1 VAGQEKKKKKKL
13 TRTYLVSQHQQIVL
27 DYNNPSSQR
36 HTQLKSPPLHT
47 SRIRQTMS
55 LPTLLNPQ
63 TPKLH
68 VPLSLKFPSFKTLKI
83 PTKIHSFSPSS
94 QSQFPIRNDSF
105 EDQDH
110 AIGDCIVF
118 EEGIFEDP
126 YLENNSNAIEDSKLR
141 SVQKKIKRVVP
152 KIEEENLVPEN
163 WREVQAEI
171 NIGKKERRKI
181 AQELEYNK
189 KFERK
194 RKGLVPIRNVNLEEY
209 QAFREAKLAQLKPLV
224 LDYPQNIKEEE
235 EEEDEV
241 REIVSE
247 RVKGKNPRWAVYG
260 RGLDDVREFFN
271 GEGYEP
277 GEQKSEGNCFSIS
290 SF

>member
-1 VAGQEKKKKKKL
+1 
-13 TRTYLVSQHQQIVL
+13 
-27 DYNNPSSQR
+27 
-36 HTQLKSPPLHT
+36 
-47 SRIRQTMS
+47 
-55 LPTLLNPQ
+55 
-63 TPKLH
+63 
-68 VPLSLKFPSFKTLKI
+68 
-83 PTKIHSFSPSS
+83 
-94 QSQFPIRNDSF
+94 
-105 EDQDH
+105 
-110 AIGDCIVF
+110 
-118 EEGIFEDP
+118 
-126 YLENNSNAIEDSKLR
+126 LR

-224 LDYPQNIKEEE
+224 LDYPQSIKEEEEE

-290 SF
+290 SFKIGFRSVCYFLVDIMVYLFID